1 MEQAIQTILE
11 LIKSNITDPLFNAI
25 SSVDFFNNFIAFINK
40 LLNGILN
47 IASDRDLTN
56 VEYINLELIADI
68 IGILFFI
75 WFIVLVVGIFS
86 FTFKSLKNAMK
97 DAIQPK
103 AKQWRTNW
111 KRRKRK

>member
-25 SSVDFFNNFIAFINK
+25 SSVDFFNNFITFINK

-47 IASDRDLTN
+47 LASDRELTS

-86 FTFKSLKNAMK
+86 FTFKSLRNAMK
-97 DAIQPK
+97 DTIQPK
-103 AKQWRTNW
+103 AKQWRNTW